1 MRYEEFS
8 TQIRQALEHLHDF
21 ARLQSLPLVTALS
34 RGGRTIEQA
43 VRQLRGELMDAIER
57 LKPPGALPPRAKE
70 RRPYAIVYGRFVQG
84 LGTAELIEELA
95 ISVRQLRR
103 EQKRALKTVVDLV
116 WDQLADALA
125 VGVEVEAQPSPVAD
139 RREVASA
146 EVDQLISSAQHE
158 TLALSP
164 LVRGLWEL
172 LRSVS
177 SQHRVA
183 CQDQLPNT
191 LPSVRANRVVLRQ
204 GLLGVLSYAIHRAGE
219 GKITLDGTAH
229 SWGVVLCVLATGRV
243 LDAPRTGVS
252 LEISRKLIA
261 SSGGTLEIADDE
273 DGWIARVSFPI
284 AEAFSILIMDD
295 NAGLISLFRR
305 YLAGHHYTV
314 FEAHSAQEAIEQAR
328 QADLKLIILDIMM
341 PDQDGWEILQ
351 ALRNAPETAQTPIMI
366 CSVMNEPE
374 LAYSL
379 GASDYITKPVSQAGL
394 LTKVEYWCSVPR
406 GPGEPPTGSPASSAN
421 SPSS

>member
-8 TQIRQALEHLHDF
+8 TQIRQALENLHDF

-34 RGGRTIEQA
+34 GHGQTTEQT
-43 VRQLRGELMDAIER
+43 VRQIRTDLMDAVER
-57 LKPPGALPPRAKE
+57 LKPPGSLPPRAKE
-70 RRPYAIVYGRFVQG
+70 RRPYAIVYGRYVQG
-84 LGTAELIEELA
+84 MGTTELIEELA

-103 EQKRALKTVVDLV
+103 EQKRALKTVVDLL
-116 WDQLADALA
+116 WDQFANAVAEGVQADSQLHQAT
-125 VGVEVEAQPSPVAD
+125 D

-158 TLALSP
+158 TLALLP
-164 LVRGLWEL
+164 LARSLWEL
-172 LRSVS
+172 LKSVS
-177 SQHRVA
+177 TQHRAV
-183 CQDQLPNT
+183 CQDRLPDT

-219 GKITLDGTAH
+219 GEIVLEGAEDSH
-229 SWGVVLCVLATGRV
+229 GVVLSVRATGRV
-243 LDAPRTGVS
+243 LDAPRAGVS

-261 SSGGTLEIADDE
+261 SSGGTLEITDHPDA
-273 DGWIARVSFPI
+273 WVARISLPV
-284 AEAFSILIMDD
+284 AEVFSILVMDD

-305 YLAGHHYTV
+305 YLTGHHYSV
-314 FEAHSAQEAIEQAR
+314 SEAHSAQEAIEQA
-328 QADLKLIILDIMM
+328 QQVDLKLIILDIMM

-351 ALRNAPETAQTPIMI
+351 ELRKTAETAQIPIMI

-374 LAYSL
+374 LAFSL

-394 LTKVEYWCSVPR
+394 LTKVEYWCSVPQA
-406 GPGEPPTGSPASSAN
+406 PGEPLTGLPVSSAG